1 MVAILLFSQSLS
13 DFPYAEVTIK
23 ALSMNDFRQK
33 EPFFNFT
40 EPVPAYVAGAL
51 IVLFLVFAYVPG
63 VYGLVG
69 NLIVIRPL
77 GFQGAS
83 LAEQLFSLIGHG
95 AMHGGWGH
103 LFMNSGMIAVLGVA
117 TVKGARL
124 KSVSQGRRRNP
135 SLVFFTIF
143 IFGIF
148 VGGLAQWLWW
158 FVINAPLGLNA
169 PGALGASGGASALL
183 AAGGWAMGGRYKM
196 VQFAFGWALINVII
210 VVLGP
215 FIGMNVAWAAHLGG
229 YIGGMLLAPLL
240 IKASSTSF
248 SL

>member
-1 MVAILLFSQSLS
+1 MKTILFFSQSLS
-13 DFPYAEVTIK
+13 DFPYAGLAIK
-23 ALSMNDFRQK
+23 AVVMNDYRQK

-40 EPVPAYVAGAL
+40 EPMPAYVAGAL
-51 IVLFLVFAYVPG
+51 IALFILFAYVPG
-63 VYGLVG
+63 VYRLVG
-69 NLIVIRPL
+69 NLILIRPL

-103 LFMNSGMIAVLGVA
+103 LLMNSGMIAVLGVA

-143 IFGIF
+143 LFGIF
-148 VGGLAQWLWW
+148 AGGLAQWLWW
-158 FVINAPLGLNA
+158 FVINAPLGVNA

-196 VQFAFGWALINVII
+196 VQFAFGWALINAII
-210 VVLGP
+210 VVVGP
-215 FIGMNVAWAAHLGG
+215 FIGLNVAWAAHLGG
-229 YIGGMLLAPLL
+229 YIGGMLLAPLM
-240 IKASSTSF
+240 IKANSTSF